1 MTTTKT
7 LGDLLRRMAD
17 EEEREVEQ
25 SERMA
30 PPPSMRY
37 PFGSKEAYTDWL
49 KRSGR
54 WFGE

>member
-1 MTTTKT
+1 MNTPKT

-25 SERMA
+25 SESMRL
-30 PPPSMRY
+30 PPSMRY
-37 PFGSKEAYTDWL
+37 PFGSKEAYVDWL

-54 WFGE
+54 WFGA